1 MGNSAKAMAFE
12 GSNELGV
19 SNLWCS
25 VNHLALVVSDVG
37 RSLSFYSNIVGMRQ
51 VMRPDFDR
59 HGAWLTMGNLDLHL
73 IKGRPA
79 VHSDDDLIVSHI
91 AITVSDM
98 DELRKRLK
106 EMNVTS
112 RKNISVPN
120 PSDEETGRVE
130 QAFVRDPDGYY
141 IEFCNCDNLEKYLH
155 AKMAEEQVHKLKTIV
170 GMVQKMKKWAS
181 DARKAIKQ
189 RNLEVGRVGYKVEEN
204 GLDLEGKPDVC
215 KKKLENLTKRQDVY
229 GDITQNA
236 SPEELETLLRYHEN
250 HVPDVILALEKK
262 VLSKRKRKYTPPAFF
277 CRDGT
282 FTQPP
287 TFEMPATIHQNAE
300 KKF

>member
-1 MGNSAKAMAFE
+1 MAFD

-19 SNLWCS
+19 SKLWCS

-37 RSLSFYSNIVGMRQ
+37 RSLSFYSDVVGMKQ

-59 HGAWLTMGNLDLHL
+59 HGAWLSMGNLDLHL

-79 VHSDDDLIVSHI
+79 VHLDDDLIVSHI
-91 AITVSDM
+91 AITISDM

-106 EMNVTS
+106 EMNVKS

-120 PSDEETGRVE
+120 PDDKETGRVE

-155 AKMAEEQVHKLKTIV
+155 AKMAEEQVHKMQTIV
-170 GMVQKMKKWAS
+170 RLVQKMKSWAN
-181 DARKAIKQ
+181 DAKKAIRQ
-189 RNLEVGRVGYKVEEN
+189 RNQEVRRIGYKIEQI
-204 GLDLEGKPDVC
+204 GSSDLEGKPDVDME
-215 KKKLENLTKRQDVY
+215 KLKNLTKRQNVY

-236 SPEELETLLRYHEN
+236 SPEELENLLRYHEN

-262 VLSKRKRKYTPPAFF
+262 ILMNKRRKYTPPAFF
-277 CRDGT
+277 CRDGS
-282 FTQPP
+282 FIQPP
-287 TFEMPATIHQNAE
+287 TFEMPATIHHDIE
-300 KKF
+300 KEY